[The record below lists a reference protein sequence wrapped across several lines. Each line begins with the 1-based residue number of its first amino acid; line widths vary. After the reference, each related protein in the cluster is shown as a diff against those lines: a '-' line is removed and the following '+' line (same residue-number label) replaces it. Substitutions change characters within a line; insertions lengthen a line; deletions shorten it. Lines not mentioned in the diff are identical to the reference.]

1 MIKAVVIE
9 DDLIWKNKMLSL
21 LDVLDISVLGIA
33 DTISAA
39 AILLNKVKPDI
50 VITDVLLGKERIFEM
65 YNNTPAFCKLPTIFV
80 TQSDTEIDYKSAQK
94 VLKHLY
100 IIKPIHKLT
109 LKSAIDN
116 LCKKESPATANNFL
130 PIKGKFNQKIELPFD
145 KIVYIKQNQHYC
157 SIHTQQ
163 QEFVI
168 KKSLV
173 SVMKDVDNRFMQVH
187 RGYCIN
193 KNFIENFGVGLEI
206 LKVKGIEIPIG
217 LTFKE
222 AIKRLIS
229 EEYSVK

>member
-21 LDVLDISVLGIA
+21 LDVLDISVLVIA

-157 SIHTQQ
+157 SIHPTLLHNNTPSSPNYSCRWYSTGG
-163 QEFVI
+163 VVY
-168 KKSLV
+168 K
-173 SVMKDVDNRFMQVH
+173 NR
-187 RGYCIN
+187 YNCIP
-193 KNFIENFGVGLEI
+193 ENH
-206 LKVKGIEIPIG
+206 P
-217 LTFKE
+217 
-222 AIKRLIS
+222 LIH
-229 EEYSVK
+229 